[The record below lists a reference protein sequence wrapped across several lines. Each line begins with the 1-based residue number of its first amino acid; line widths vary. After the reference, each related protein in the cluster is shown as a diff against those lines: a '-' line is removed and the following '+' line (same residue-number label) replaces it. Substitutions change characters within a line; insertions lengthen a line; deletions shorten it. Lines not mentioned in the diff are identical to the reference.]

1 MTTLID
7 AFNALEERKKAVLG
21 DDPGLTFSAS
31 TEADSLI
38 MSGFDLDH
46 SEVDALG
53 GAAGTLFFHASEQ
66 IPLPLVMKGA
76 WVEGLLIGC
85 MFSRLVQQEDRN
97 AQDG

>member
-31 TEADSLI
+31 AEADALI

-53 GAAGTLFFHASEQ
+53 VRLEPS
-66 IPLPLVMKGA
+66 
-76 WVEGLLIGC
+76 
-85 MFSRLVQQEDRN
+85 FSMPVSKSLYPS
-97 AQDG
+97 